1 MKCTKCKND
10 IENGIRF
17 CPSCGTA
24 CSTAVSP
31 NGDAGQPTSPAA
43 LVYPKNPPLSPHLCW
58 VNLALGGLAQIIYGQ
73 GAKGLTILAV
83 QIFSNLVLPLVLAL
97 LIGAISI
104 YDAYLVGKALKM
116 GKTLT
121 KWQWFPS

>member
-1 MKCTKCKND
+1 MRCKNCNKD
-10 IENGIRF
+10 IENGTRF
-17 CPSCGTA
+17 CPSCGTP
-24 CSTAVSP
+24 CSTDASP
-31 NGDAGQPTSPAA
+31 IGGAGQQTLPAA
-43 LVYPKNPPLSPHLCW
+43 LVYPRNPSLSPHLCW

-73 GAKGLTILAV
+73 CAKGLTILAV
-83 QIFSNLVLPLVLAL
+83 QIFSNLVLPVVLAL
-97 LIGAISI
+97 LIGAVSI